1 MKKIMYVFAAC
12 AVMALASCG
21 SKSEK
26 PAEPATTDNTEAV
39 APADDVEIDEAAAS
53 IAGAYEGVA
62 EEIEK
67 VQSKDD
73 LKAICIAL
81 GETLKELD
89 AKYPNYQPDAETA
102 KAIQEASLTVGEA
115 IGTVG
120 KTLEMSED
128 EINECMQYI
137 TFE

>member
-12 AVMALASCG
+12 TVMALASCG

-73 LKAICIAL
+73 LKAICMAL

-89 AKYPNYQPDAETA
+89 AKYPNYQPFRRQAR
-102 KAIQEASLTVGEA
+102 QLVRLSVPLVR
-115 IGTVG
+115 
-120 KTLEMSED
+120 L
-128 EINECMQYI
+128 
-137 TFE
+137 

>member
-39 APADDVEIDEAAAS
+39 APADDVEIDEAAS

-73 LKAICIAL
+73 LKAICMAL

-102 KAIQEASLTVGEA
+102 KAIQEASQAVGEA

-120 KTLEMSED
+120 KALNMSEE
-128 EINECMQYI
+128 EINECASYV